1 MTETFGK
8 TKPRWAAILVALAVG
23 LQLGAHTP
31 PTGTRAEPQAVL
43 DASQPAVIAFGVMGD
58 LPYSKIDEVHVPH
71 ILKDMHQVGARLA
84 LHVGDIKS
92 SIEPCSEAL
101 LTHRIALLQ
110 AGPLPVVLTPG
121 DNEWTD
127 CHRGSAGRYDP
138 LERLSLLRRL
148 AWPDPHNPVRPG
160 SDLKPRLGQTNAA
173 QTNAGHQINA
183 GQTIAAQ
190 AMEHQPGQPENAR
203 WSIEGLHFVTVHVV
217 GSRNGLEQFPGSDA
231 EMMARMQANAQWLGQ
246 TVDLALQASAQGLV
260 IAFHAD
266 PDFGTPPGRGYQEFQ
281 TLLQDAAQRFKG
293 PILLVHGDGHRFR
306 VDQPLPG
313 PQGNWPHVTRLE
325 AFGWPRS
332 RHWVLVSFEARRSPA
347 FRIMTREASSDR

>member
-1 MTETFGK
+1 MTEPFG
-8 TKPRWAAILVALAVG
+8 TARPGWTAILMALAAA
-23 LQLGAHTP
+23 LQLGACTP

-43 DASQPAVIAFGVMGD
+43 DASRPPVIAFGVMGD
-58 LPYSKIDEVHVPH
+58 LPYSKIDEAHVPT

-92 SIEPCSEAL
+92 GIEPCSEAL

-148 AWPDPHNPVRPG
+148 AWPDPNNPVRPG
-160 SDLKPRLGQTNAA
+160 SNPKPRLGQTNAA
-173 QTNAGHQINA
+173 QTNA

-313 PQGNWPHVTRLE
+313 PQGHWPQVTRLE

-332 RHWVLVSFEARRSPA
+332 RHWALVTFESGRSPA
-347 FRIMTREASSDR
+347 FRIMAREAESDRRF